1 MPFFE
6 IQNDRLGRLARTS
19 LSDASIHE
27 RRDLQRLL
35 RAQLPEL
42 IPDLLVIAEEFGEW
56 EESKRRIDLLALDSQ
71 ANLVVIE
78 LKRGDTGHHMELQAV
93 RYAAMV
99 STMTFEHAVSVYER
113 HLQHEIGAE
122 ARTRIL
128 EFLGWTEPNEDEFAQ
143 EVRIVL
149 LSEDFSRELTSSI
162 LWLNDKGL
170 DITCFRM
177 SAYNFDDRVLVDFQQ
192 IIPLKEAEDFQVKV
206 RNKQQVELTAR
217 RTRVPWNG
225 EYYANFGTSHAR
237 SWEDA
242 RQYGFIS
249 AGGGKW
255 FIQTLNLLSPG
266 ARVWVNRPGV
276 GYLGVGVVTG
286 QPVNVADFEVQ
297 TDSGSRRYVDVAQ
310 TKVTLLRDALDPE
323 KAEMFVPIRWIASVP
338 EAKAIREPGFFGN
351 QNSVA
356 KPTTETW
363 PDTVVRLKHAFSVN
377 D

>member
-6 IQNDRLGRLARTS
+6 IQNNRLDRLARTS
-19 LSDASIHE
+19 LSEASVHE

-42 IPDLLVIAEEFGEW
+42 MPGLLVIAEEFGEW
-56 EESKRRIDLLALDSQ
+56 EESKRRIDLLALDNQ

-113 HLQHEIGAE
+113 HLQGEIGAE
-122 ARTRIL
+122 ARLRIL

-162 LWLNDKGL
+162 LWLNTKGL

-177 SAYNFDDRVLVDFQQ
+177 SAYNFEGRVLVDFQQ
-192 IIPLKEAEDFQVKV
+192 IIPLKEAEDFQIKV
-206 RNKQQVELTAR
+206 RNKQQVELSAR

-225 EYYANFGTSHAR
+225 EYYANFGASPAR

-242 RQYGFIS
+242 RRYGFVS

-297 TDSGSRRYVDVAQ
+297 TDSGPRRYVDIAQ
-310 TKVTLLRDALDPE
+310 TRGTLLQDAIDPE
-323 KAEMFVPIRWIASVP
+323 KAEMFVPIRWIASVS
-338 EAKAIREPGFFGN
+338 EAKAVREPGFFGN

-356 KPTTETW
+356 KPTAETW
-363 PDTVVRLKHAFSVN
+363 PDTVERLKRAFAVN